1 MTQDLLLSRRAFLV
15 GCSVAASPLL
25 TPVTFAAAPG
35 ENRLVV
41 VILRGA
47 MDGLDVVRPLGDRNY
62 LGLRP
67 NLAADAEAS
76 HDLDGFFALHPAAQ
90 PLIPLWHAGEMAF
103 AHAVATP
110 YRQGRSHFI
119 GQDALENGAGAE
131 DGRMTAAHDGW
142 LNRALSA
149 MPGADAGTGVSV
161 GQQRLLILEGAS
173 ETRHFFPVDDT
184 DLSAQGRAL
193 LALVNEAD
201 PLFAGPFAQA
211 QLLTSDSRDMM
222 REKGGVS
229 HAQLGSYV
237 AEQLMDGSRIASLSL
252 GGWDTHQA
260 QASTLPKQLA
270 ALSDLT
276 LAIKQ
281 GLGQEWRRT
290 LVLGLTEFGR
300 TARENG
306 TMGTDH
312 GTGGVMIALG
322 GAVRGGRVLG
332 DWPGLGEGDLLAQR
346 DLLPTRDL
354 RAFAAHALR
363 GLFGLEAGALEQV
376 VFPGMELGSDPGL
389 LA

>member
-1 MTQDLLLSRRAFLV
+1 MTQDVLLSRRSFLI
-15 GCSVAASPLL
+15 GCSLAASPLL

-41 VILRGA
+41 IILRGA
-47 MDGLDVVRPLGDRNY
+47 MDGLDVVRPLGDRDY
-62 LGLRP
+62 PGLRP
-67 NLAADAEAS
+67 SLASDAAAS

-90 PLIPLWHAGEMAF
+90 PLMPLWQAGELAF

-131 DGRMTAAHDGW
+131 DGRMTGSHDGW
-142 LNRALSA
+142 LNRALGV
-149 MPGADAGTGVSV
+149 MPGADRRSAVSI
-161 GQQRLLILEGAS
+161 GQQRLLILEGQA
-173 ETRHFFPVDDT
+173 ETQHFYPVDDT
-184 DLSAQGRAL
+184 QLSAQGLAL
-193 LALVNEAD
+193 LAEVNAAD
-201 PLFAGPFAQA
+201 PLFAEPFAQA
-211 QLLTSDSRDMM
+211 QGLATDAMGLPRQ
-222 REKGGVS
+222 KGGVN
-229 HAQLGSYV
+229 HAQLGGYV
-237 AEQLMDGSRIASLSL
+237 AEQLQGEARIASLSL

-260 QASTLPKQLA
+260 QARNLSVQLA
-270 ALSDLT
+270 ALSDMV
-276 LAIKQ
+276 LAIKS
-281 GLGQEWRRT
+281 GLGPLWGRT

-306 TMGTDH
+306 TNGTDH

-332 DWPGLGEGDLLAQR
+332 TWPGLGESDLLAQR

-354 RAFAAHALR
+354 RAYAGHALR
-363 GLFGLEAGALEQV
+363 GLFGLEAAALEQV
-376 VFPGMELGSDPGL
+376 VFPGMELGADPGL